1 MVSYLDGGMPLTAP
15 NLLSSNAVERSGSAG
30 CCLAIQRRRRSE
42 LLRAYFI
49 FIGSGERVIQPTPQ
63 HINPAA
69 VRASLRLN
77 SLRPHP
83 LQETLT
89 CAPPVPSAGA
99 DRCVRRSRG
108 EAADGS
114 ASAHRLVL
122 QYTPQV
128 ARLSRSSRRWR
139 LVGRYE
145 PRVRSAVGMPRLG
158 PLAARSAARLPLPP
172 PPLRPRTQWPLP
184 ERLRSRQG
192 ASSSVSAR
200 PCDRARPAGHP
211 GRGAW
216 LGRPREHRMCDV
228 VARWDRPRDGT
239 LGGGQ

>member
-77 SLRPHP
+77 SLRPHS

-139 LVGRYE
+139 LVDRYE
-145 PRVRSAVGMPRLG
+145 PCVRSAVGMWRMAG
-158 PLAARSAARLPLPP
+158 SA
-172 PPLRPRTQWPLP
+172 LR
-184 ERLRSRQG
+184 
-192 ASSSVSAR
+192 A
-200 PCDRARPAGHP
+200 
-211 GRGAW
+211 
-216 LGRPREHRMCDV
+216 
-228 VARWDRPRDGT
+228 
-239 LGGGQ
+239 